1 MHPLYFHRQPPII
14 VLSKQKSIKEFVFLF
29 DEPNFMNFRP
39 RLSHKWVLYGWASLI
54 ILLLFHA
61 VVGERGAIHL
71 WRLQGEKVKLD
82 EQNYRLQ
89 KDNEALREKISRLRT
104 DNFYLEKIARE
115 ELNLAHPGE
124 IIYRFRSSQPEGNKS
139 RVPSVPASES
149 HPSGAQKSRR

>member
-1 MHPLYFHRQPPII
+1 LFFYSI
-14 VLSKQKSIKEFVFLF
+14 KQKFV
-29 DEPNFMNFRP
+29 NFRP

-71 WRLQGEKVKLD
+71 WRLQGEKAKLD

-89 KDNEALREKISRLRT
+89 KENLALREKITRLRA

-115 ELNLAHPGE
+115 ELNLVRPGE
-124 IIYRFRSSQPEGNKS
+124 VVYRFRSAQPGDSKS
-139 RVPSVPASES
+139 RTLSDPASES
-149 HPSGAQKSRR
+149 RPSTAQKSPR